1 MEEQKIEQLQRDLER
16 SSPEEKAPK
25 EDAGDDSD
33 EQEKQTRPQVDLQ
46 EEVVCLPE
54 KKTPERKQQCHLEV
68 RIMIISVSLQ
78 SQSVY
83 YPPPIHNIIQ
93 NLAAVHLV
101 GGRR

>member
-25 EDAGDDSD
+25 DAGDDSD

-54 KKTPERKQQCHLEV
+54 KKTPERKQQYHLEV
-68 RIMIISVSLQ
+68 RIMIISVSLP
-78 SQSVY
+78 SQAVY